1 MIIEF
6 FLLENKMDICLD
18 CCNAVNKKDLY
29 PTTRIQVLKMNFTD
43 DVSTGFQEMIH
54 CSAKSRD

>member
-6 FLLENKMDICLD
+6 FLLENKMDICLG

-29 PTTRIQVLKMNFTD
+29 PTTRIQVLKMIFTD
-43 DVSTGFQEMIH
+43 GSFYRISGDDSL
-54 CSAKSRD
+54 